1 MFRKQCLSCKSA
13 DLREIVNLGMHP
25 MADTFVPADRL
36 DAGDRVYPLIC
47 DLCVRCGQVQLR
59 TVTDPAERYSEFDYS
74 YTSSNSKT
82 SQNHWIEFA
91 GSVAARTGLKSADT
105 VLEVGSNDGFLTE
118 QFQKLGCKCLG
129 VDPSPA
135 MARLAEKRGVRTLAG
150 LFGRA
155 CASQVE
161 QSLGRKPALIAANN
175 VFNHANDPLD
185 FALGVKELLAPEGV
199 FVFELPYWLQS
210 VAQRKFDQI
219 YHEHV
224 SYFTVKYA
232 VNLFRSIGM
241 SVHHVDEVDY
251 HGGSIRVFVRHDSA
265 PDALEAP
272 GPEVARFIENETRAG
287 LFDAA
292 AYQPFMAQIQTA
304 RNRFLIEIYKLKLE
318 GKPVVC
324 VGAAA
329 KGNTFLNYYNLDAS
343 VIDCVTESSP
353 SKIGKFTPRTRIP
366 ICPDQNLAQYDS
378 VHAIILS
385 WNLSAALQGVLK
397 KINPRIHFLNPYEP

>member
-1 MFRKQCLSCKSA
+1 MSA
-13 DLREIVNLGMHP
+13 L
-25 MADTFVPADRL
+25 
-36 DAGDRVYPLIC
+36 
-47 DLCVRCGQVQLR
+47 
-59 TVTDPAERYSEFDYS
+59 
-74 YTSSNSKT
+74 
-82 SQNHWIEFA
+82 
-91 GSVAARTGLKSADT
+91 
-105 VLEVGSNDGFLTE
+105 
-118 QFQKLGCKCLG
+118 
-129 VDPSPA
+129 
-135 MARLAEKRGVRTLAG
+135 
-150 LFGRA
+150 

-185 FALGVKELLAPEGV
+185 FALGVKELLAPEGG